1 MRRFLGIFCAIVFH
15 LAILLFGGLVLL
27 GNQEKPKEEKVLM
40 AEIFSKDDKPKE
52 DPKDKERPQEKPPE
66 TRQDEKPPDVVEEV
80 RKLNANVVQL
90 DQPATNPN
98 AEALASLNAIGSLLN
113 GEMGGDSSFGAGGLA
128 TLQPGGGG
136 GGAIADDGI
145 ISVNDLDQKPRVTYQ
160 VAPVLSGSMRTQ
172 VPATV
177 RIAFIVGPDGKV
189 TNPKILQ
196 SSNPLFDEASV
207 AAVKQWKFEPGK
219 HNGKEV
225 AFRMSVPITF
235 PKRQ

>member
-1 MRRFLGIFCAIVFH
+1 MRKFLGIFCAIVFH
-15 LAILLFGGLVLL
+15 LAILLFGGLILL

-40 AEIFSKDDKPKE
+40 AEMFSKEEKKE
-52 DPKDKERPQEKPPE
+52 EKETKEKPEEQPQE

-80 RKLNANVVQL
+80 KKMNTRLVEL
-90 DQPATNPN
+90 DQPNTNSN
-98 AEALASLNAIGSLLN
+98 AVELANLNAISNALSGQM
-113 GEMGGDSSFGAGGLA
+113 GGGDSSFGAGGLA

-160 VAPVLSGSMRTQ
+160 VTPVLSGPMRTQ

-189 TNPKILQ
+189 MNPKIQQ
-196 SSNPLFDEASV
+196 SSNPLFDEASL
-207 AAVKQWKFEPGK
+207 AALKQWKFEPGK
-219 HNGKEV
+219 RNGKEV

-235 PKRQ
+235 PKR